1 MKRTLKYIFKA
12 LLVLVLLIAMLVVS
26 LYLPPIQKWAVGRL
40 STWAKKEAGFELTV
54 GSVRLTPLL
63 DLRLE
68 NVHIEKAPTDII
80 DVESAIVDLDLSRL
94 LLLHVGVEAI
104 ELSQG
109 NVHIT
114 ELIES
119 VALDGTINNITLIA
133 DDIDLRK

>member
-1 MKRTLKYIFKA
+1 MKRTLKYIFKT

-114 ELIES
+114 ELIKIGRAH
-119 VALDGTINNITLIA
+119 V
-133 DDIDLRK
+133 